1 MRTKGRAVNSK
12 KSAMGIMLIQR
23 KTAGVPIA
31 PANPG
36 CPGHPGG
43 RRPARHRP
51 PRAGVIAAVLAAG
64 CAAGCAGGHA
74 TARHAA
80 AVRPPGLT
88 APAVPQAGSLVRVPH
103 PGYSS
108 PASVAAAFY
117 VAWGSTDAIH
127 DGPDAYAARCAPMVT
142 APLEQQLTA
151 SQPATTA
158 WQDLHRE
165 QMVSLVQ
172 VRAVIRPAGA
182 PLPTLQVVYLRVYA
196 TRVTTSTTGRTVSSD
211 GITLRLARSGGRW
224 LVSAVLF
231 Y

>member
-1 MRTKGRAVNSK
+1 
-12 KSAMGIMLIQR
+12 
-23 KTAGVPIA
+23 
-31 PANPG
+31 
-36 CPGHPGG
+36 
-43 RRPARHRP
+43 
-51 PRAGVIAAVLAAG
+51 VLAAG

-88 APAVPQAGSLVRVPH
+88 APAVTQAGSLVRVPR
-103 PGYSS
+103 PDYSS

-127 DGPDAYAARCAPMVT
+127 DGPDTGAARCASLVT
-142 APLEQQLTA
+142 ASLGQQLTA
-151 SQPATTA
+151 SQPATAA
-158 WQDLHRE
+158 WQDLHRD
-165 QMVSLVQ
+165 QMVSLVR
-172 VRAVIRPAGA
+172 VHAITHPAGA
-182 PLPTLQVVYLRVYA
+182 PLPTPEVIYLRVYA

-211 GITLRLARSGGRW
+211 GITLRLTRSGRGW